1 MRLCR
6 PVIFWKWL
14 YPGALFRIKTNSKK
28 LYLTFDDGP
37 SPDST
42 PLILDILEKH
52 DVSATFFCNGQEAE
66 KYPELF
72 TLINSKGHTIGN
84 HGYLHL
90 NGCKTAINEYIQNAF
105 RADELTSAV
114 LFRPP
119 YGCLRMRQYR
129 RLMRK
134 YKIVFWDLMPYDF
147 DRNISSIKVLN
158 ILRKKIRA
166 GSIIVLHDKPS
177 SSAVN
182 ILAPFIKYA
191 ENGGYSFSILI

>member
-1 MRLCR
+1 MRLYR

-14 YPGALFRIKTNSKK
+14 YPGALFRVKTDSRK

-52 DVSATFFCNGQEAE
+52 NVTATFFCNGKEAE
-66 KYPELF
+66 RYPEMPA
-72 TLINSKGHTIGN
+72 LIASKGHAIGN

-90 NGCKTAINEYIQNAF
+90 NGCNSSINEYIRNAF
-105 RADELTSAV
+105 RADGLTSAF

-119 YGCLRMRQYR
+119 YGCLRLRQYL
-129 RLMRK
+129 RLAKK

-147 DRNISSIKVLN
+147 DRKISGEKVLN
-158 ILRKKIRA
+158 IMKKKVRP
-166 GSIIVLHDKPS
+166 GSIIVLHDKTS
-177 SSAVN
+177 SSVVN

-191 ENGGYSFSILI
+191 ENAGYGFSILI